1 MCWIKS
7 RTCLLLSALLLLSS
21 LPLYSN
27 EAESCPALLSECAER
42 LEIAIQD
49 RQSLILTINEYRSL
63 TNELSE
69 TIAEYQILTNEQ
81 QATLQQREQT
91 LRQIEASLNELERT
105 SRRERIRT
113 MFSAGGIGFSIGL
126 GVGVAGALYIILQ

>member
-1 MCWIKS
+1 MCGIKS
-7 RTCLLLSALLLLSS
+7 KTFSLLSALLLLSS
-21 LPLYSN
+21 LPLYSS

-49 RQSLILTINEYRSL
+49 RESLINTISEYRSL

-81 QATLQQREQT
+81 QATLKQREET
-91 LRQIEASLNELERT
+91 LRQIEASLSELERT
-105 SRRERIRT
+105 SRRERIKT

-126 GVGVAGALYIILQ
+126 GTGAAAALYFIYQ